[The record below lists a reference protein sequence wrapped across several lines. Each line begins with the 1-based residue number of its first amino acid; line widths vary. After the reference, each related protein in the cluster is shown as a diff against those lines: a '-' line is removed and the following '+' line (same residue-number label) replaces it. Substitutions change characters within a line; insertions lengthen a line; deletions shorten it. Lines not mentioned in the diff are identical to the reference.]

1 MSKNT
6 RKTLTRAGCPYTL
19 SSLSESK
26 SGGRPSNGYG
36 LGRRHRVASLGCDRD
51 EDSGWCAH
59 WHCALDGYAES
70 VALAEGGVSGAG
82 AGEIPRS
89 WIERDWMSFE
99 IGKDNGDPR
108 GREAEEWPMRLG

>member
-1 MSKNT
+1 M
-6 RKTLTRAGCPYTL
+6 
-19 SSLSESK
+19 
-26 SGGRPSNGYG
+26 
-36 LGRRHRVASLGCDRD
+36 
-51 EDSGWCAH
+51 
-59 WHCALDGYAES
+59 
-70 VALAEGGVSGAG
+70 AEGGVSGAG